1 MGAPFSQNRGIRN
14 PNDKTASPNRER
26 TGPDVAE
33 GLDLDL
39 DLELSI
45 STSPTMFQPE
55 FTLRQRRNELPTCL
69 SALPPFFLHSQG
81 LNHDVERINSN

>member
-26 TGPDVAE
+26 TGPDVEE
-33 GLDLDL
+33 GLDL

-45 STSPTMFQPE
+45 SAAPTMLQAE